1 MWGTRGRSS
10 QDTIQLILLVIS
22 FICIPLMLIPKPL
35 IEIRKMKK
43 INQKKKNNP
52 LGMEDD

>member
-1 MWGTRGRSS
+1 M
-10 QDTIQLILLVIS
+10 ILLVVS
-22 FICIPLMLIPKPL
+22 FLCIPLMLIPKPI

-43 INQKKKNNP
+43 MSVNKKNNP